1 MKPKKNIYSAYLEEE
16 PTYIKELNLKEVPR
30 GTIKKFWFHLVT
42 DGMGRPINIP
52 IIVARGMEAGDV
64 LGVSAAVHGN
74 ELNGIQVI
82 QRLFKEI
89 DPQQL
94 KGTIVGIPVMNSP
107 SYLLKK
113 RRFIDQVDLNHIMPG
128 VEDGN
133 VSQVYAHRFV
143 HKIVQKFDYLID
155 LHTASFGRINSYYI
169 RADLKNPITR
179 KMAMLQQGQIVVHK
193 PASDGTLRGAAD
205 AMDIPSVTT
214 EVGNPN
220 VFQKG
225 MIRFSLTGVLNF
237 LVYQG
242 MIEGQIQVPEVPAII
257 CKSSYWIY
265 TDTGGMLKVEPK
277 ATEMVKKG
285 QVIAYLYDVFGK
297 KIKSYLAP
305 EDGIVIGKNINP
317 VAQTGSRILHLG
329 IIKD

>member
-1 MKPKKNIYSAYLEEE
+1 MYKKQQLGYLDEA
-16 PTYIKELNLKEVPR
+16 PQYIKELNLRAVPK

-42 DGMGRPINIP
+42 DGMGQPIYIP
-52 IIVARGMEAGDV
+52 IIVARGVEAGDV

-74 ELNGIQVI
+74 EVNGVQVI
-82 QRLFKEI
+82 QQLFKVI
-89 DPQQL
+89 DPTKL
-94 KGTIVGIPVMNSP
+94 KGTIVGIPVMNQP
-107 SYLLKK
+107 SFLLKR
-113 RRFIDQVDLNHIMPG
+113 RRFLDQVDLNHIMPG
-128 VEDGN
+128 TEEGN
-133 VSQVYAHRFV
+133 VSQVYAYRFV
-143 HKIVQKFDYLID
+143 HRVVKHFDYLID

-169 RADLKNPITR
+169 RADLKDPITR

-205 AMDIPSVTT
+205 AMDIPSVTI
-214 EVGNPN
+214 EVGDPN
-220 VFQKG
+220 VFQEG
-225 MIRFSLTGVLNF
+225 MIQYSLTGVLNF
-237 LVYQG
+237 LVHQD
-242 MIEGQIQVPEVPAII
+242 MIEGKIQSPETPAVV

-265 TDTGGMLKVEPK
+265 SDTGGILKVEPE

-285 QVIAYLYDVFGK
+285 QVIANLYDVFGK

-305 EDGIVIGKNINP
+305 EDGIVIGKNVNP